1 MTIISRDHCRALIRE
16 KLDQAKFAHYRAA
29 VMGRYNGG
37 SSYTFTVPGGRG
49 YTYVRLVNNGKVA
62 SLSQALNKAGVPNTG
77 NLPIWVDRDID
88 GRLIIVATRFE
99 G

>member
-1 MTIISRDHCRALIRE
+1 MNIISRDHCRALIRG
-16 KLDQAKFAHYRAA
+16 KLDMAKYAHYRAA
-29 VMGRYNGG
+29 VMGKYNGG
-37 SSYTFTVPGGRG
+37 TSWTFTVPGGRG
-49 YTYVRLVNNGKVA
+49 YTYVRLMQNGKVA
-62 SLSQALNKAGVPNTG
+62 TLTQALNKASVPNTG